1 VLQIWLS
8 ENRSIA
14 LAARRRRLIGPAG
27 CGMCGLES
35 LAEANR
41 TVPTSSSSLQV
52 DIIDA
57 VATLP
62 AKQELN
68 TQTRAVHAAAFWQ
81 RHQSL
86 VVREEA
92 AGANLLTDLE
102 RIKWLLWHG
111 NGHRA
116 GETSGFFLDDVDA
129 LQVDYPNL
137 HKLACAAH
145 EFGV

>member
-1 VLQIWLS
+1 ML
-8 ENRSIA
+8 
-14 LAARRRRLIGPAG
+14 
-27 CGMCGLES
+27 
-35 LAEANR
+35 
-41 TVPTSSSSLQV
+41 
-52 DIIDA
+52 
-57 VATLP
+57 

-68 TQTRAVHAAAFWQ
+68 TQTRAVQAAAFWQ

-111 NGHRA
+111 NEHRA

-137 HKLACAAH
+137 HKFACAAH

>member
-1 VLQIWLS
+1 MRHVRSRELGRSESHGTDVELQ
-8 ENRSIA
+8 
-14 LAARRRRLIGPAG
+14 
-27 CGMCGLES
+27 
-35 LAEANR
+35 
-41 TVPTSSSSLQV
+41 PTGNWR
-52 DIIDA
+52 DIVDA
-57 VATLP
+57 VAALP

-68 TQTRAVHAAAFWQ
+68 TQTRAVQAAAFWQ

-111 NGHRA
+111 NEHRA

-137 HKLACAAH
+137 HKFACAAH